1 MKISGIK
8 YRSSDSSEF
17 DSIRELIREK
27 SVESINFDF
36 QGYEHQY
43 WVSNDREKSI
53 NQRVQK
59 SIPILGHE
67 ESLQNIFRIC
77 CGLSNE
83 QIGTKK
89 GFKSFESAIISGKQK
104 DRVGPLFSRLYTDI
118 EAVLRNIY
126 SSTTLRTGV
135 IERFSAAAELS
146 VKIFGDLNDKSALV
160 IGESSFFKEV
170 KAALKERDIGFV
182 ESLRNN
188 KIRDE
193 ELSAYDILVVKEETT
208 DKINQIYELV
218 PKMTRSNE
226 SSFLILDFGS
236 AANSLHELGNI
247 YNVFY
252 THASSLDSV
261 ISRNLKLRSDAIPEA
276 EKIIER
282 RVKEFL
288 KWSESDKWD
297 VSKSII
303 ARSHQMQKV
312 FELIYKV
319 APSNA
324 IVIISGETGTGKEL
338 VAKAIHKSSQRGDKP
353 FIAVNC
359 GAIPE
364 NLLESTLFGYVKGA
378 FTGAHEDKKG
388 IFQAADGG
396 VLFLDEIAELPMM
409 LQVKLLRAL
418 QDNEITPVGGN
429 RSNKVNVRILAATNK
444 NLMKEVMEG
453 RFREDL
459 FYRLNV
465 VEIVVPPLRERVDD
479 ILALA
484 NHFLLEHSNRTQ
496 KDKFR
501 LSDSAAE
508 LLTQYQWPGNVREL
522 QNVIERAAVLSDS
535 STILPSDLPEGV
547 LENRDRSISVVSEK
561 DMSLEEIEEEHIRLM
576 LRKNRYNYNSVAE
589 TLGIGR
595 TTLWR
600 KMKKYG
606 IASVDE

>member
-1 MKISGIK
+1 M
-8 YRSSDSSEF
+8 
-17 DSIRELIREK
+17 
-27 SVESINFDF
+27 
-36 QGYEHQY
+36 
-43 WVSNDREKSI
+43 
-53 NQRVQK
+53 
-59 SIPILGHE
+59 
-67 ESLQNIFRIC
+67 
-77 CGLSNE
+77 
-83 QIGTKK
+83 
-89 GFKSFESAIISGKQK
+89 
-104 DRVGPLFSRLYTDI
+104 
-118 EAVLRNIY
+118 
-126 SSTTLRTGV
+126 
-135 IERFSAAAELS
+135 
-146 VKIFGDLNDKSALV
+146 

-338 VAKAIHKSSQRGDKP
+338 VAKAIHKSGQRGDKP

-359 GAIPE
+359 GAIPA

-396 VLFLDEIAELPMM
+396 ILFLDEIAELPMM

-595 TTLWR
+595 TPLWR

>member
-104 DRVGPLFSRLYTDI
+104 DKVGPLFSRLYTDI

-193 ELSAYDILVVKEETT
+193 
-208 DKINQIYELV
+208 
-218 PKMTRSNE
+218 
-226 SSFLILDFGS
+226 
-236 AANSLHELGNI
+236 
-247 YNVFY
+247 
-252 THASSLDSV
+252 
-261 ISRNLKLRSDAIPEA
+261 
-276 EKIIER
+276 
-282 RVKEFL
+282 
-288 KWSESDKWD
+288 
-297 VSKSII
+297 
-303 ARSHQMQKV
+303 
-312 FELIYKV
+312 
-319 APSNA
+319 
-324 IVIISGETGTGKEL
+324 
-338 VAKAIHKSSQRGDKP
+338 
-353 FIAVNC
+353 
-359 GAIPE
+359 
-364 NLLESTLFGYVKGA
+364 
-378 FTGAHEDKKG
+378 
-388 IFQAADGG
+388 
-396 VLFLDEIAELPMM
+396 
-409 LQVKLLRAL
+409 
-418 QDNEITPVGGN
+418 
-429 RSNKVNVRILAATNK
+429 
-444 NLMKEVMEG
+444 
-453 RFREDL
+453 
-459 FYRLNV
+459 
-465 VEIVVPPLRERVDD
+465 
-479 ILALA
+479 
-484 NHFLLEHSNRTQ
+484 
-496 KDKFR
+496 
-501 LSDSAAE
+501 
-508 LLTQYQWPGNVREL
+508 
-522 QNVIERAAVLSDS
+522 
-535 STILPSDLPEGV
+535 
-547 LENRDRSISVVSEK
+547 
-561 DMSLEEIEEEHIRLM
+561 
-576 LRKNRYNYNSVAE
+576 
-589 TLGIGR
+589 
-595 TTLWR
+595 
-600 KMKKYG
+600 
-606 IASVDE
+606 